1 MVPTLLAAPV
11 SDIDK
16 IKIIGKNMA
25 QKVVEAKDL
34 KKVYRMGL
42 VDVYALRGVS
52 VNINKGEIVAIMGP
66 SGSGKSTLM
75 NLLGCLD
82 RPTSGKYV
90 LNGKDVSQL
99 SGNDLALVRNKEVG
113 FVFQSYNLLQR
124 ASALSNVM
132 LPLRYSRGEKIEN
145 EEQRAEELLKQVGL
159 KDRITH
165 KPFEMSG
172 GEQQR
177 VAIARALVNEP
188 SILLADEPTGNL
200 DSRSGREI
208 MDLLVEINK
217 KRGVTLII
225 VTHAQEVAKQTHRLI
240 ELVDGMVKK

>member
-1 MVPTLLAAPV
+1 M
-11 SDIDK
+11 S
-16 IKIIGKNMA
+16 
-25 QKVVEAKDL
+25 QKTVEARDL

-42 VDVYALRGVS
+42 VDVFALRGVS
-52 VNINKGEIVAIMGP
+52 VNINRGEIVAIMGP

-82 RPTSGKYV
+82 RPTSGKYI
-90 LNGKDVSQL
+90 LNGKDVSL
-99 SGNDLALVRNKEVG
+99 ISGNDLAFIRNKEVG
-113 FVFQSYNLLQR
+113 FVFQSYNLLPR
-124 ASALSNVM
+124 ASALSNVI
-132 LPLRYSRGEKIEN
+132 LPLRYSRGEKIVN
-145 EEQRAEELLKQVGL
+145 AEEKAAELLDQVGL
-159 KDRITH
+159 KNRISH

-200 DSRSGREI
+200 DSKSGKEI

-217 KRGVTLII
+217 KRGITLII
-225 VTHAQEVAKQTHRLI
+225 VTHAPEVAKKTHRLI

>member
-1 MVPTLLAAPV
+1 MTM
-11 SDIDK
+11 SQI
-16 IKIIGKNMA
+16 
-25 QKVVEAKDL
+25 VVDARDL

-42 VDVYALRGVS
+42 VDVFALRGVS

-82 RPTSGKYV
+82 RPTSGKYI
-90 LNGKDVSQL
+90 LNGKDVSQI
-99 SGNDLALVRNKEVG
+99 SGNDLAFIRNKEVG
-113 FVFQSYNLLQR
+113 FVFQSYNLLPR
-124 ASALSNVM
+124 ATALSNVM

-145 EEQRAEELLKQVGL
+145 AEERAAELLDQVGL
-159 KDRITH
+159 KDRSNH

-177 VAIARALVNEP
+177 VAIARALVNRP

-200 DSRSGREI
+200 DSKSGTEI

-225 VTHAQEVAKQTHRLI
+225 VTHAPEVAKKTHRLI

>member
-1 MVPTLLAAPV
+1 M
-11 SDIDK
+11 SQK
-16 IKIIGKNMA
+16 I
-25 QKVVEAKDL
+25 VEARDL

-42 VDVYALRGVS
+42 VDVFALRGVS
-52 VNINKGEIVAIMGP
+52 VNINRGEIVAIMGP

-82 RPTSGKYV
+82 RPTSGKYI
-90 LNGKDVSQL
+90 LNGKDVSQI
-99 SGNDLALVRNKEVG
+99 SGNDLAFIRNKEVG
-113 FVFQSYNLLQR
+113 FVFQSYNLLPR

-145 EEQRAEELLKQVGL
+145 AEERAADLLDQVGL
-159 KDRITH
+159 KNRINH

-177 VAIARALVNEP
+177 VAIARALVNQP

-200 DSRSGREI
+200 DSRSGKEI
-208 MDLLVEINK
+208 MDLLVEINI

-225 VTHAQEVAKQTHRLI
+225 VTHAPEVAKKTHRLI
-240 ELVDGMVKK
+240 ELEDGMVKK

>member
-1 MVPTLLAAPV
+1 MASNHYQVNKHREKTMV
-11 SDIDK
+11 
-16 IKIIGKNMA
+16 
-25 QKVVEAKDL
+25 QKVVDARDL

-42 VDVYALRGVS
+42 VDVFALRGVS

-75 NLLGCLD
+75 NLIGCLD
-82 RPTSGKYV
+82 RPTSGKYF
-90 LNGKDVSQL
+90 LNGKDVSQI
-99 SGNDLALVRNKEVG
+99 SGNDLAFIRNKEVG
-113 FVFQSYNLLQR
+113 FVFQSYNLLPR
-124 ASALSNVM
+124 ASALSNAM

-145 EEQRAEELLKQVGL
+145 AEERAAELLDQVGL
-159 KDRITH
+159 KNRIDH

-177 VAIARALVNEP
+177 VAIARALVNKP

-200 DSRSGREI
+200 DSKSGKEI
-208 MDLLVEINK
+208 IDLLVEINK

-225 VTHAQEVAKQTHRLI
+225 VTHALEVAKKTHRLI
-240 ELVDGMVKK
+240 ELEDGMVKK

>member
-1 MVPTLLAAPV
+1 M
-11 SDIDK
+11 SQ
-16 IKIIGKNMA
+16 N
-25 QKVVEAKDL
+25 VVDARDL

-42 VDVYALRGVS
+42 VDVFALRGVS
-52 VNINKGEIVAIMGP
+52 VNINKGEIVAIKGP

-82 RPTSGKYV
+82 RPTSGKYI
-90 LNGKDVSQL
+90 LNGKDVSRI
-99 SGNDLALVRNKEVG
+99 SDNDLAFIRNKEVG
-113 FVFQSYNLLQR
+113 FVFQSYNLLPR
-124 ASALSNVM
+124 ATALSNVM

-145 EEQRAEELLKQVGL
+145 AEERAAELLDQVGL
-159 KDRITH
+159 KNRINH
-165 KPFEMSG
+165 KPFELSG

-200 DSRSGREI
+200 DSKSGKEI

-225 VTHAQEVAKQTHRLI
+225 VTHAPEVAKKTHRLI

>member
-1 MVPTLLAAPV
+1 M
-11 SDIDK
+11 SQ
-16 IKIIGKNMA
+16 N
-25 QKVVEAKDL
+25 VVDARDL

-42 VDVYALRGVS
+42 VDVFALRGVS
-52 VNINKGEIVAIMGP
+52 VKINKGEIVAIMGP

-82 RPTSGKYV
+82 RPTSGKYI

-99 SGNDLALVRNKEVG
+99 SGNDLAFIRNKEVG
-113 FVFQSYNLLQR
+113 FVFQSYNLLPR
-124 ASALSNVM
+124 ATALSNVI

-145 EEQRAEELLKQVGL
+145 SEERASELLDQVGL
-159 KDRITH
+159 KNRISH

-177 VAIARALVNEP
+177 VAIARALVNRP

-200 DSRSGREI
+200 DSKSGKGI

-225 VTHAQEVAKQTHRLI
+225 VTHAPEIARQTHRLI

>member
-1 MVPTLLAAPV
+1 
-11 SDIDK
+11 
-16 IKIIGKNMA
+16 MA
-25 QKVVEAKDL
+25 ISQNVVDARDL

-42 VDVYALRGVS
+42 VDVFALCGVS
-52 VNINKGEIVAIMGP
+52 IKINKGEIVAIMGP

-82 RPTSGKYV
+82 RPTSGKYI

-99 SGNDLALVRNKEVG
+99 SGNDLAFIRNKEVG
-113 FVFQSYNLLQR
+113 FVFQSYNLLPR
-124 ASALSNVM
+124 ATALSNVI

-145 EEQRAEELLKQVGL
+145 AEERAAEVLDQVGL
-159 KDRITH
+159 KNRINH

-177 VAIARALVNEP
+177 VAIARALVNKP

-200 DSRSGREI
+200 DSKSGKEI

-225 VTHAQEVAKQTHRLI
+225 VTHAPEIARQTHRLI

>member
-1 MVPTLLAAPV
+1 M
-11 SDIDK
+11 SQ
-16 IKIIGKNMA
+16 N
-25 QKVVEAKDL
+25 VVDARDL

-42 VDVYALRGVS
+42 VDVFALRGVS
-52 VNINKGEIVAIMGP
+52 VNINKGEIVAIKGP
-66 SGSGKSTLM
+66 SGSGK
-75 NLLGCLD
+75 
-82 RPTSGKYV
+82 YI
-90 LNGKDVSQL
+90 LNGKDVSRI
-99 SGNDLALVRNKEVG
+99 SDNDLAFIRNKEVG
-113 FVFQSYNLLQR
+113 FVFQSYNLLPR
-124 ASALSNVM
+124 ATALSNVM

-145 EEQRAEELLKQVGL
+145 AEERAAELLDQVGL
-159 KDRITH
+159 KNRINH
-165 KPFEMSG
+165 KPFELSG

-200 DSRSGREI
+200 DSKSGKEI

-225 VTHAQEVAKQTHRLI
+225 VTHAPEVAKKTHRLI

>member
-1 MVPTLLAAPV
+1 
-11 SDIDK
+11 
-16 IKIIGKNMA
+16 
-25 QKVVEAKDL
+25 
-34 KKVYRMGL
+34 
-42 VDVYALRGVS
+42 
-52 VNINKGEIVAIMGP
+52 
-66 SGSGKSTLM
+66 M

-82 RPTSGKYV
+82 RPTSGKYI
-90 LNGKDVSQL
+90 LNGKDVSRI
-99 SGNDLALVRNKEVG
+99 SDNDLAFIRNKEVG
-113 FVFQSYNLLQR
+113 FVFQSYNLLPR
-124 ASALSNVM
+124 ATALSNVM

-145 EEQRAEELLKQVGL
+145 AEERAAELLDQVGL
-159 KDRITH
+159 KNRINH
-165 KPFEMSG
+165 KPFELSG

-200 DSRSGREI
+200 DSKSGKEI

-225 VTHAQEVAKQTHRLI
+225 VTHAPEVAKKTHRLI

>member
-1 MVPTLLAAPV
+1 M
-11 SDIDK
+11 SQ
-16 IKIIGKNMA
+16 N
-25 QKVVEAKDL
+25 VVDARDL
-34 KKVYRMGL
+34 KKVYRMGM
-42 VDVYALRGVS
+42 VDVFALRGVS
-52 VNINKGEIVAIMGP
+52 VKINKGEIVAIMGP

-82 RPTSGKYV
+82 RPTSGKYI

-99 SGNDLALVRNKEVG
+99 SGNDLAFIRNKEVG
-113 FVFQSYNLLQR
+113 FVFQSYNLLPR
-124 ASALSNVM
+124 ATALSNVI
-132 LPLRYSRGEKIEN
+132 LPLRYTRGEKIEN
-145 EEQRAEELLKQVGL
+145 AEERAEELLDQVGL
-159 KDRITH
+159 KNRISH

-177 VAIARALVNEP
+177 VAIARALVNRP

-200 DSRSGREI
+200 DSKSGKEI

-225 VTHAQEVAKQTHRLI
+225 VTHAPEIARQTHRLI

>member
-1 MVPTLLAAPV
+1 M
-11 SDIDK
+11 S
-16 IKIIGKNMA
+16 
-25 QKVVEAKDL
+25 QKVVDARDL

-42 VDVYALRGVS
+42 VDVFALRGVS
-52 VNINKGEIVAIMGP
+52 VTINKGEIVAIMGP

-82 RPTSGKYV
+82 RPTSGKYI

-99 SGNDLALVRNKEVG
+99 SGNDLAFIRNKEVG
-113 FVFQSYNLLQR
+113 FVFQSYNLLPR
-124 ASALSNVM
+124 ATALSNVI
-132 LPLRYSRGEKIEN
+132 LPLRYSRSEKIEN
-145 EEQRAEELLKQVGL
+145 AEERASELLDQVGL
-159 KDRITH
+159 KNRVSH

-177 VAIARALVNEP
+177 VAIARALVNRP

-200 DSRSGREI
+200 DSKSGKEI

-225 VTHAQEVAKQTHRLI
+225 VTHAPEIARQTHRLI

>member
-1 MVPTLLAAPV
+1 MV
-11 SDIDK
+11 
-16 IKIIGKNMA
+16 
-25 QKVVEAKDL
+25 QKVVDARDL

-42 VDVYALRGVS
+42 VDVFALRGVS

-82 RPTSGKYV
+82 RSTSGKYI
-90 LNGKDVSQL
+90 LNGKDVSQI
-99 SGNDLALVRNKEVG
+99 SGNDLAFIRNKEVG
-113 FVFQSYNLLQR
+113 FVFQSYNLLPR
-124 ASALSNVM
+124 ATALSNVM

-145 EEQRAEELLKQVGL
+145 AEERAAELLDQVGL
-159 KDRITH
+159 KNRISH
-165 KPFEMSG
+165 KPYEMSG

-200 DSRSGREI
+200 DSKSGKEI
-208 MDLLVEINK
+208 IDLLVEINK

-225 VTHAQEVAKQTHRLI
+225 VTHALEVAKQTHRLI
-240 ELVDGMVKK
+240 ELEDGMVKK

>member
-1 MVPTLLAAPV
+1 MV
-11 SDIDK
+11 
-16 IKIIGKNMA
+16 
-25 QKVVEAKDL
+25 QKVVDARDL

-42 VDVYALRGVS
+42 VDVFALRGVS

-82 RPTSGKYV
+82 RPTSGKYI
-90 LNGKDVSQL
+90 LNGKDVSQI
-99 SGNDLALVRNKEVG
+99 SGNDLAFIRNKEVG
-113 FVFQSYNLLQR
+113 FVFQSYNLLPR

-132 LPLRYSRGEKIEN
+132 LPLSYSRGEKIEN
-145 EEQRAEELLKQVGL
+145 AEERAAEVLDQVGL
-159 KDRITH
+159 KDRINH

-177 VAIARALVNEP
+177 VAIARALVNRP

-200 DSRSGREI
+200 DSKSGKEI
-208 MDLLVEINK
+208 MDLLVEINN

-225 VTHAQEVAKQTHRLI
+225 VTHAPEIAKKTHRLI

>member
-1 MVPTLLAAPV
+1 M
-11 SDIDK
+11 SQK
-16 IKIIGKNMA
+16 I
-25 QKVVEAKDL
+25 VEARDL

-42 VDVYALRGVS
+42 VDVFALRGVS
-52 VNINKGEIVAIMGP
+52 VNINRGEIVAIMGP

-82 RPTSGKYV
+82 RPTSGKYI
-90 LNGKDVSQL
+90 LNGKDVSQI
-99 SGNDLALVRNKEVG
+99 SGNDLAFIRNKEVG
-113 FVFQSYNLLQR
+113 FVFQSYNLLPR

-145 EEQRAEELLKQVGL
+145 AEERAADLLDQVGL
-159 KDRITH
+159 KNRINH

-177 VAIARALVNEP
+177 VAIARALVNQP

-200 DSRSGREI
+200 DSRSGKEI

-225 VTHAQEVAKQTHRLI
+225 VTHAPEVAKKTHRLI
-240 ELVDGMVKK
+240 ELEDGMVKK

>member
-1 MVPTLLAAPV
+1 M
-11 SDIDK
+11 I
-16 IKIIGKNMA
+16 
-25 QKVVEAKDL
+25 QKVVDARDL

-42 VDVYALRGVS
+42 VDVFALRGVS
-52 VNINKGEIVAIMGP
+52 VNINKGEIVGIMGP

-82 RPTSGKYV
+82 RPTSGKYI
-90 LNGKDVSQL
+90 LNGKDVSQI
-99 SGNDLALVRNKEVG
+99 SGNDLAFIRNKEVG
-113 FVFQSYNLLQR
+113 FVFQSYNLLPR

-145 EEQRAEELLKQVGL
+145 AEERAAEVLDQVGL
-159 KDRITH
+159 KNRINH

-177 VAIARALVNEP
+177 VAIARALVNKP

-200 DSRSGREI
+200 DSKSGTEI

-217 KRGVTLII
+217 KRGITLII
-225 VTHAQEVAKQTHRLI
+225 VTHAPEVAKKTHRQI
-240 ELVDGMVKK
+240 ELIDGMVKK

>member
-1 MVPTLLAAPV
+1 
-11 SDIDK
+11 
-16 IKIIGKNMA
+16 
-25 QKVVEAKDL
+25 
-34 KKVYRMGL
+34 
-42 VDVYALRGVS
+42 
-52 VNINKGEIVAIMGP
+52 
-66 SGSGKSTLM
+66 
-75 NLLGCLD
+75 LD
-82 RPTSGKYV
+82 RPTSGKYI

-99 SGNDLALVRNKEVG
+99 SSNDLAFIRNKEVG
-113 FVFQSYNLLQR
+113 FVFQSYNLLPR

-132 LPLRYSRGEKIEN
+132 LPLRYSREGKVEN
-145 EEQRAEELLKQVGL
+145 EQARAEELLIQVGL

-200 DSRSGREI
+200 DSKSGKEI
-208 MDLLVEINK
+208 MELLIEINK

-225 VTHAQEVAKQTHRLI
+225 VTHAPEVAKQTHRLI